1 MRSAREERQHSG
13 RRVSRGREHAAPWA
27 AVAAVAAVAPP
38 LRARSRSRRRSS
50 WHGMARRWLAGTEAG
65 SREEGVEVLHALYG
79 A

>member
-27 AVAAVAAVAPP
+27 AVAAVALP